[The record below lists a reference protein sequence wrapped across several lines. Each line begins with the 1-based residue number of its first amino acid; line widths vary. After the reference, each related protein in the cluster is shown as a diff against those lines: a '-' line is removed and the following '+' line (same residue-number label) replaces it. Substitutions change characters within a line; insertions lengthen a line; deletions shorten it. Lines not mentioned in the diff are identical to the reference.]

1 MEVEA
6 MERPGLQHKMKNK
19 PETIKES
26 YKGSEKLKG
35 KVALITGGDSGIGRA
50 VAVHFAREGADVIFG
65 YLSEHEDAEKT
76 KKLVEQEGQKCEFL
90 AGNLI
95 NKEACNELVDFAFS
109 KFGKVDILVN
119 NAATQYVHEE
129 IKDMKFEQIKETFD
143 LNIVSMIYL
152 TKLVVPKMEKG
163 SRIINTSSIT
173 GYKGHEVLL
182 DYSAT
187 KGAIASFTRALST
200 QIVDK
205 EILVN
210 GVAPGPI
217 LTPYIPATMGNV
229 EDFGSTTPMK
239 RCGQPSEVA
248 PAYVFLAS
256 EDSSYITG
264 QMIHVNGGV
273 VIGG

>member
-6 MERPGLQHKMKNK
+6 MERPGFQHKMKEK

-26 YKGSEKLKG
+26 YKGSGKLKG
-35 KVALITGGDSGIGRA
+35 KTALITGGDSGIGRA
-50 VAVHFAREGADVIFG
+50 VAVHFAREGANVVFG
-65 YLSEHEDAEKT
+65 YLSEHKDAEKT
-76 KKLVEQEGQKCEFL
+76 KELVEKEGQKCEFL

-95 NKEACNELVDFAFS
+95 EKQACKELADFAFS

-129 IKDMKFEQIKETFD
+129 IGDMKFEQIKETFD

-152 TKLVVPKMEKG
+152 TKLIAPKMEKG
-163 SRIINTSSIT
+163 CRIINTSSIT
-173 GYKGHEVLL
+173 GYQGHEVLL

-187 KGAIASFTRALST
+187 KGAIASFTRALSG
-200 QIVDK
+200 QLAEK
-205 EILVN
+205 GILVN

-217 LTPYIPATMGNV
+217 LTPYIPATMGDV
-229 EDFGSTTPMK
+229 EDFGSTTPLG

-256 EDSSYITG
+256 EDATYITG
-264 QMIHVNGGV
+264 QMIHINGGV